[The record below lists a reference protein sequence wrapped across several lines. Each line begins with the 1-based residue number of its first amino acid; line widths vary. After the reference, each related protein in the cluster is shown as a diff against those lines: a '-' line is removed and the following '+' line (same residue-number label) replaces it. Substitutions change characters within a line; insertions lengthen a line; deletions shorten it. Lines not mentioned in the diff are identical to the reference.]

1 MRTKRGGGKMKL
13 NVKMEARNIFKRE
26 VDLYSGLCDRG
37 LKKKKTEEKNRNKK
51 SWHEELSRNC
61 GCVWVK

>member
-37 LKKKKTEEKNRNKK
+37 LKKKKQKKKIEIKKVGTRN
-51 SWHEELSRNC
+51 
-61 GCVWVK
+61 